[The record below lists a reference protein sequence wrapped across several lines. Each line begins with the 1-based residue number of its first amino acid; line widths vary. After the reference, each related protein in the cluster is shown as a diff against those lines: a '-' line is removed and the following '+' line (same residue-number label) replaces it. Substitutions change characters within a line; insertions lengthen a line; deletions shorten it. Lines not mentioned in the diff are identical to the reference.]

1 VLESDGRGG
10 SPKGAQ
16 GIPCTGGGA
25 RFDILIGNHSATDE
39 TRIKHG
45 CGNDHEQER
54 KKIGRKR
61 THRTHR
67 GGGSVGG
74 TPNGSDRDGR
84 DPRKRRWEKA
94 VRKRGFSC
102 GFPTS
107 SRLFPRFPGIS
118 HLFPLNFYF
127 MTKRSKISPQ
137 RRGDAEVNAK
147 YCGKNYGFFGFPS
160 PPRDGCPMELFAAR
174 NVVAKVRKSSD
185 CFTKLRE
192 SSRKFAQIRA
202 VVTRCYAL
210 LRVRPIFCG
219 EGQET
224 TFKEAMKPRKQTEI
238 DQGCGRRVFLVARF
252 GARELA

>member
-1 VLESDGRGG
+1 MLDFGVGCDTMMGSVVGRGG

-16 GIPCTGGGA
+16 GIPCTGGGVVP
-25 RFDILIGNHSATDE
+25 GHYEKYETD
-39 TRIKHG
+39 
-45 CGNDHEQER
+45 
-54 KKIGRKR
+54 IGRKR

-94 VRKRGFSC
+94 VRKRGFSRLDWC
-102 GFPTS
+102 FS
-107 SRLFPRFPGIS
+107 HLFPPFPGIS
-118 HLFPLNFYF
+118 HLFPLDFYF

-137 RRGDAEVNAK
+137 PRKLSGSSIRRRGDAEVNAK
-147 YCGKNYGFFGFPS
+147 FCGKNYGFFGFPS

-210 LRVRPIFCG
+210 LRVGGF
-219 EGQET
+219 
-224 TFKEAMKPRKQTEI
+224 F
-238 DQGCGRRVFLVARF
+238 RREF
-252 GARELA
+252 